1 MKSRRNFLI
10 NLPVVTIGA
19 ISAKGGAVTDSAD
32 SAKTIQ
38 EIKKRLP
45 FPAELTEGVFDG
57 RTLLFVLAELP
68 ADAESYIDFH
78 GWIYNEHFQEWRR
91 FLKVSTRHLG
101 KARLFLDNR
110 KGVVSVRGS
119 ANNELNEAEVF
130 RFDLRATSNDA
141 GYRKRRA

>member
-1 MKSRRNFLI
+1 M

-19 ISAKGGAVTDSAD
+19 VLANGAGVTDGAD
-32 SAKTIQ
+32 SAKSIQ
-38 EIKKRLP
+38 EIKKRLT
-45 FPAELTEGVFDG
+45 FPAEWTEGVFDG
-57 RTLLFVLAELP
+57 RKLLFALAELP
-68 ADAESYIDFH
+68 TDGESYIDFH

-91 FLKVSTRHLG
+91 FLKVNTRHLG
-101 KARLFLDNR
+101 KARLILDNR
-110 KGVVSVRGS
+110 KGVVSVRGA